1 VLVELGL
8 VEQRYKAVLEVL
20 DGATVTDV
28 ARRNGVVRQTVHD
41 WLRRYAAHGLA
52 GLADGSSKPQ
62 SCPHQMTPE
71 VEARILELRRAH
83 PGWGPRTIGHRLGH
97 DGVDPV
103 PGRSSIY
110 RCLVRHGLITPE
122 ARRKRRSD
130 YKRWERSRAMELW
143 QMDIVGGVRLTG
155 GSEAKIVTGV
165 DDHSRFCVSAHV
177 VARAT
182 AQPTCDALALAMR
195 RHGVPDQVLT
205 DNGKVFTGRFGPGTG
220 EVLFDRICRENGI
233 KHLLTAPRSP
243 TTTGKVERFH
253 KTLRAEFLTGKV
265 FASIEEAQAALNA
278 WVTIYNTERPH
289 QSIGM
294 VAPIERFRL
303 AAPQPVEATAVP
315 QPENEPAPQTTTPT
329 SLAPPGAPATTRR
342 VGANG
347 LISFASA
354 KYRAGVWL
362 AGQDVTVVC
371 DGGLVHVQHR
381 GVLIATH
388 ARRHSADK
396 QAAGLRRTNPSRGS
410 VRRPTPTAASV
421 TRKVDSSGNVC
432 FAGAS
437 YRAGSQY
444 RRRQVQVAVVGD
456 MVEISV
462 GTELIRTYPV
472 KHDRTREHGALANPG
487 GRPRR
492 INAA

>member
-1 VLVELGL
+1 MGL

-28 ARRNGVVRQTVHD
+28 ARRNGVARQTVHD
-41 WLRRYAAHGLA
+41 WLRRYASHGLA

-62 SCPHQMTPE
+62 SCPHQMAPE
-71 VEARILELRRAH
+71 VEATILELRRAH
-83 PGWGPRTIGHRLGH
+83 PGWGPRTIGHRLERE
-97 DGVDPV
+97 GVDPV

-143 QMDIVGGVRLTG
+143 QMDIVGGVILTG
-155 GSEAKIVTGV
+155 GREAKIVTGV

-182 AQPTCDALALAMR
+182 ATPTCDALALAMR

-205 DNGKVFTGRFGPGTG
+205 DNGKVFTGRFGLGTGTG

-265 FASIEEAQAALNA
+265 FASIEEAQAALDV
-278 WVTIYNTERPH
+278 WVTHYNAERPH
-289 QSIGM
+289 QSLGM

-303 AAPQPVEATAVP
+303 ADRKPLEA
-315 QPENEPAPQTTTPT
+315 E
-329 SLAPPGAPATTRR
+329 
-342 VGANG
+342 
-347 LISFASA
+347 
-354 KYRAGVWL
+354 
-362 AGQDVTVVC
+362 
-371 DGGLVHVQHR
+371 
-381 GVLIATH
+381 
-388 ARRHSADK
+388 
-396 QAAGLRRTNPSRGS
+396 
-410 VRRPTPTAASV
+410 PTAPNGQ
-421 TRKVDSSGNVC
+421 TGP
-432 FAGAS
+432 
-437 YRAGSQY
+437 
-444 RRRQVQVAVVGD
+444 
-456 MVEISV
+456 
-462 GTELIRTYPV
+462 TEV
-472 KHDRTREHGALANPG
+472 
-487 GRPRR
+487 
-492 INAA
+492 